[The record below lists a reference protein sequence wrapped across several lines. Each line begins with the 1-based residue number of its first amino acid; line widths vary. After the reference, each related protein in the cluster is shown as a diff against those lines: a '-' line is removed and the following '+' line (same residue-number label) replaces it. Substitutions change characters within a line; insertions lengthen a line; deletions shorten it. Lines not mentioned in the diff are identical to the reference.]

1 METLNFESVKIA
13 MKQDK
18 EGYVLTLRVHPDEV
32 PDALFRD
39 FVGARYQTVMVRLGD
54 NDKPMNREDALSRD
68 LIRLAG
74 IICREQSF
82 ADWLFIQDLIPEPS
96 EQNAVEWL
104 RAELDIQSR
113 SELKENAKARGRF
126 IQINE
131 DYQQWKQQNA

>member
-1 METLNFESVKIA
+1 MDTLQFEAVKIA

-39 FVGARYQTVMVRLGD
+39 FVGARYQTVMVRLNGV
-54 NDKPMNREDALSRD
+54 DKPMSQDDLLSRD

-74 IICREQSF
+74 IICRESSF
-82 ADWLFIQDLIPEPS
+82 ADWLFIQDLIPQPS

-113 SELKENAKARGRF
+113 SELKDNAKARGRF
-126 IQINE
+126 VQINSE
-131 DYQQWKQQNA
+131 YQTWKQNA

>member
-1 METLNFESVKIA
+1 MDTLQFEAVKID

-18 EGYVLTLRVHPDEV
+18 EDYVLTLRVHPDEV

-54 NDKPMNREDALSRD
+54 NDKPMNRDDVLSRD

-74 IICREQSF
+74 IICRESSF
-82 ADWLFIQDLIPEPS
+82 ADWLFIQDLIPQPS

-113 SELKENAKARGRF
+113 SELKENAKARSRF
-126 IQINE
+126 IQINNE
-131 DYQQWKQQNA
+131 YQAWKQSV

>member
-1 METLNFESVKIA
+1 MDTLQFEAVKIA

-39 FVGARYQTVMVRLGD
+39 FVGARYQTVMVRLGED
-54 NDKPMNREDALSRD
+54 DRPMDREDVLSRD

-74 IICREQSF
+74 IICRESSF

-104 RAELDIQSR
+104 RGELDIKSR
-113 SELKENAKARGRF
+113 SELKDNAKARGRF
-126 IQINE
+126 IQINNE
-131 DYQQWKQQNA
+131 YQAWKQSV

>member
-1 METLNFESVKIA
+1 METLQFEAVKIA

-39 FVGARYQTVMVRLGD
+39 FVGARYQTVMVRLNGV
-54 NDKPMNREDALSRD
+54 DKPMSQDDLLSRD

-74 IICREQSF
+74 IICRESSF
-82 ADWLFIQDLIPEPS
+82 ADWLFIQDLIPQPS

-113 SELKENAKARGRF
+113 SELKDNAKARGRF
-126 IQINE
+126 VQINSE
-131 DYQQWKQQNA
+131 YQTWKQNA

>member
-1 METLNFESVKIA
+1 MDTLNFEAVKIA

-32 PDALFRD
+32 PAALFRD
-39 FVGARYQTVMVRLGD
+39 FVGARYQTVMVRLD
-54 NDKPMNREDALSRD
+54 ESDKPMNREEVLSRD

-74 IICREQSF
+74 IVCRESDF

-113 SELKENAKARGRF
+113 SELKDNAKARGRF
-126 IQINE
+126 IQINDE
-131 DYQQWKQQNA
+131 YQQWKQQNA

>member
-1 METLNFESVKIA
+1 

-39 FVGARYQTVMVRLGD
+39 FVGARYQTVMVRLNGV
-54 NDKPMNREDALSRD
+54 DKPMSQDDLLSRD

-74 IICREQSF
+74 IICRESSF
-82 ADWLFIQDLIPEPS
+82 ADWLFIQDLIPQPS

-113 SELKENAKARGRF
+113 SELKDNAKARGRF
-126 IQINE
+126 VQINSE
-131 DYQQWKQQNA
+131 YQTWKQNA

>member
-1 METLNFESVKIA
+1 METLQFEAVKIA

-39 FVGARYQTVMVRLGD
+39 FVGARYQTVMVRLGE
-54 NDKPMNREDALSRD
+54 NEKPMDREDVLSRD

-74 IICREQSF
+74 IICRESSF

-96 EQNAVEWL
+96 AQNAVEWL

-113 SELKENAKARGRF
+113 SELKDNAKARGRF
-126 IQINE
+126 IQINNE
-131 DYQQWKQQNA
+131 YQAWKQSA

>member
-1 METLNFESVKIA
+1 METLQFEAVKIA

-32 PDALFRD
+32 PAALFRD
-39 FVGARYQTVMVRLGD
+39 FVGARYQTVMVRLGE
-54 NDKPMNREDALSRD
+54 NDRPMDREDVLSRD

-74 IICREQSF
+74 IICRESSF

-104 RAELDIQSR
+104 RAELDIKSR
-113 SELKENAKARGRF
+113 SELKDNAKARSRF
-126 IQINE
+126 IQINNE
-131 DYQQWKQQNA
+131 YQAWKQSV

>member
-32 PDALFRD
+32 PAALFRD

-96 EQNAVEWL
+96 DQNAVEWL

-126 IQINE
+126 IQINDE
-131 DYQQWKQQNA
+131 YQQWKQQNA

>member
-32 PDALFRD
+32 PAALFRD

-96 EQNAVEWL
+96 DQNAVEWL

>member
-32 PDALFRD
+32 PAALFRD

-54 NDKPMNREDALSRD
+54 NDKPMNREDVLSRD

-96 EQNAVEWL
+96 DQNAVEWL

>member
-1 METLNFESVKIA
+1 MPLQFEARKVA
-13 MKQDK
+13 LKQDRS
-18 EGYVLTLRVHPDEV
+18 GFLLTLSIHPDEL
-32 PDALFRD
+32 PEELFRD

-54 NDKPMNREDALSRD
+54 NDKPMNREDVLSRD

-96 EQNAVEWL
+96 DQNAVEWL

-113 SELKENAKARGRF
+113 SELKENAKARSRF
-126 IQINE
+126 IQINDE
-131 DYQQWKQQNA
+131 YQQWKQQNA

>member
-1 METLNFESVKIA
+1 MDTLNFEAVKIA

-39 FVGARYQTVMVRLGD
+39 FVGARYQTVMVRLGED
-54 NDKPMNREDALSRD
+54 DRPMDREDVLSRD

-74 IICREQSF
+74 IICRESSF

-96 EQNAVEWL
+96 EQNAVNWL
-104 RAELDIQSR
+104 RAELDIKSR
-113 SELKENAKARGRF
+113 SELKDNANARGRF
-126 IQINE
+126 IQINNE
-131 DYQQWKQQNA
+131 YQAWKQSV